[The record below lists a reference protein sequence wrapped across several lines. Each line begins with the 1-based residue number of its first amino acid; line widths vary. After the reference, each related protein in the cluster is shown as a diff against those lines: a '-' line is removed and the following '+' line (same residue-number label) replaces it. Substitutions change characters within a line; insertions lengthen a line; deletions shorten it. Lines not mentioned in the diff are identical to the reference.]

1 VYNKHIS
8 CVLQNLDEE
17 LEFRWETYNL
27 IIMQLV
33 KQGKINYLKEM
44 KYRLTDGED
53 PNKIILDILEKEAD
67 DIDGLIWFLKRRVEE
82 YVEEDFFKNFLV

>member
-1 VYNKHIS
+1 
-8 CVLQNLDEE
+8 VLQTLDEE

-33 KQGKINYLKEM
+33 KQGKINYFKEM

-53 PNKIILDILEKEAD
+53 PNEIILDILEREVD
-67 DIDGLIWFLKRRVEE
+67 DMDGLIWFLKRRVEE
-82 YVEEDFFKNFLV
+82 YIEEDFFNKFLL

>member
-1 VYNKHIS
+1 
-8 CVLQNLDEE
+8 VLQTLDEE

-33 KQGKINYLKEM
+33 KQGKINYFKEM

-53 PNKIILDILEKEAD
+53 PNEIILDILDRELD
-67 DIDGLIWFLKRRVEE
+67 DMDGLIWFLKRRVEE
-82 YVEEDFFKNFLV
+82 YIEEDFFKKFLL